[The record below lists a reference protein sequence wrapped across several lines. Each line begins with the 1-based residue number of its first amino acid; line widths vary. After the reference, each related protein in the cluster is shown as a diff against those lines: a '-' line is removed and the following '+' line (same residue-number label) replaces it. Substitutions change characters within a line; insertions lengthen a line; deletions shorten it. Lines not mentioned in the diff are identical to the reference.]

1 MLNTIY
7 IIILNYILTY
17 TVWTDIIL
25 YYIYMIGPKWQ
36 RYLMHGRLV
45 SMPQIFLRSEVGDLL
60 GWTPPKKWRFCRLR
74 PAGRRVD
81 LLRTSSWSMDKN
93 MESSFAENKPSCRLC
108 CCRRRSV
115 PEEVLWISVSCRMQW
130 QHQRNQRIFLEGI
143 SYQKKNDV
151 FEDVGM
157 DQNLQYHIFSHW

>member
-1 MLNTIY
+1 M
-7 IIILNYILTY
+7 
-17 TVWTDIIL
+17 
-25 YYIYMIGPKWQ
+25 GPKWQ

-93 MESSFAENKPSCRLC
+93 MESSSEMSIMKKSFQIMFTILKKINSSPAYFAENKPSCRLC